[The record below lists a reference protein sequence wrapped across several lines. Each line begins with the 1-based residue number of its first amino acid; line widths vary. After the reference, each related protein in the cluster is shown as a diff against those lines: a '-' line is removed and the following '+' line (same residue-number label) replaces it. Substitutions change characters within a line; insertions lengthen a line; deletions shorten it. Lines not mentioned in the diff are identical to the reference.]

1 MIYKIMT
8 LKISLFIRLKQPLN
22 RVFLLFS
29 CLSLS
34 LLTACANVIPPC
46 NAKTSPPSSELRN
59 TKWDLVRWNLAPN
72 AMGEVRTRQIPQGEA
87 SNPIQIQ
94 FDANGERIS
103 GSTGC
108 NRFTARLNEDAR
120 GFTLDQIASTK
131 MACAPQRMELENDF
145 LYELNDYRSIVRNGD
160 QLLMIGAD
168 REVLSF
174 MQRPSPAK

>member
-1 MIYKIMT
+1 MKT
-8 LKISLFIRLKQPLN
+8 AISRPSKGPIKRF
-22 RVFLLFS
+22 FLL
-29 CLSLS
+29 LSWLG
-34 LLTACANVIPPC
+34 LGFLTACATVIPPC

-59 TKWDLVRWNLAPN
+59 TKWELVRWNLAPN
-72 AMGEVRTRQIPQGEA
+72 ARGEVRARQIPQGDN
-87 SNPIQIQ
+87 SNPIQII

-108 NRFTARLNEDAR
+108 NRFTARITEDSR

-131 MACAPQRMELENDF
+131 MACTPQRMELENDF

-160 QLLMIGAD
+160 QLLMIGVD

-174 MQRPSPAK
+174 IQKK

>member
-1 MIYKIMT
+1 MKTAIFSPSRGPIKR
-8 LKISLFIRLKQPLN
+8 F
-22 RVFLLFS
+22 FLILS
-29 CLSLS
+29 CLSLGFM
-34 LLTACANVIPPC
+34 TACTNVIPPC
-46 NAKTSPPSSELRN
+46 NAKTSPPSSEFRN
-59 TKWDLVRWNLAPN
+59 TKWELVRWNLAPN
-72 AMGEVRTRQIPQGEA
+72 AKGEARSRQIPQGDT
-87 SNPIQIQ
+87 SNPIQII
-94 FDANGERIS
+94 FDANGERLS

-108 NRFTARLNEDAR
+108 NRFTARITEDSR

-174 MQRPSPAK
+174 MQKK